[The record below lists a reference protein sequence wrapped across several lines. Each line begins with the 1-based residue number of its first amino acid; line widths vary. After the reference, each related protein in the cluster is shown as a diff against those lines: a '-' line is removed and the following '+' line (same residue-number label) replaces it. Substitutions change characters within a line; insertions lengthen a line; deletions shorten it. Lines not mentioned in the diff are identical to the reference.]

1 MLDKH
6 EFDYAMENTRIVVSP
21 RQAIETFGATRFHF
35 SIASE
40 LLDGIDTVRVR
51 SGTIEAERPRIIA
64 TAHFSR
70 MLLDGFGE
78 QARDF
83 ADWLEDNPDAARIL
97 RYGFRFKKTD
107 LPERILHEP
116 IEDALDRLRE
126 EIEKKDDP
134 LQALI
139 TGVDDSWEVCLLK
152 FSMEM
157 IKRSA
162 SANVEEWKR
171 RGLA

>member
-1 MLDKH
+1 MLEKH
-6 EFDYAMENTRIVVSP
+6 DFDYAMENTRIVVQP
-21 RQAIETFGATRFHF
+21 RQAIETFGVTRFHF

-40 LLDGIDTVRVR
+40 LLDEIDTVRVR

-64 TAHFSR
+64 TTHFSR

-78 QARDF
+78 RAREF
-83 ADWLEDNPDAARIL
+83 ADWLEENPDAARIL

-107 LPERILHEP
+107 LPERILREP
-116 IEDALDRLRE
+116 LDDAIDRLRE
-126 EIEKKDDP
+126 EIDKKNDP
-134 LQALI
+134 LHALI
-139 TGVDDSWEVCLLK
+139 AGVDDTWEVCLLK
-152 FSMEM
+152 FSLEM

-162 SANVEEWKR
+162 AGNVEEWKR